1 MIRNTIALTVAV
13 SVAAG
18 TTMAL
23 ADNADTYYAL
33 SNPRII
39 QVPQRGETL
48 RDSHASL
55 RDDDDDVAPA
65 KKTPRREPKT
75 ATQKEPARRKPFS
88 VVLPAPPPPEPEP
101 TGPRRAL
108 LSAPPPLPTSSI
120 HDGPTPLRPTPRF
133 GQPLPDPAPEPLTT
147 FTPPPPS
154 IPAPTV
160 AAHQGDDDNED
171 HLPPPGDPR
180 LAPPEPAQ

>member
-1 MIRNTIALTVAV
+1 MRNVLTSSLVTAALMG
-13 SVAAG
+13 AA
-18 TTMAL
+18 TPTL
-23 ADNADTYYAL
+23 ADSSLTYYAAT
-33 SNPRII
+33 NPRII
-39 QVPQRGETL
+39 QVQPLPRDIDDDEDVPPVRPQRVVKP
-48 RDSHASL
+48 APKP
-55 RDDDDDVAPA
+55 VAM
-65 KKTPRREPKT
+65 
-75 ATQKEPARRKPFS
+75 KEPVRRKPFNVPVS
-88 VVLPAPPPPEPEP
+88 VTPPPEPEP
-101 TGPRRAL
+101 VGPRRAL

-154 IPAPTV
+154 IPAPTA